1 MKSGRVLFA
10 VLLVWLVGIALFL
23 FNCVSVE
30 KPQVKTETNETIENQ
45 TAENKTVENNAE
57 EQFSAREGL
66 QKAQEKIGQIAPD
79 AVLVKI
85 YGIAE
90 QNGKST
96 RWEYTFDS
104 LENKKS
110 YTVSIPDGSLRDNVY
125 LFVNEIGGN
134 WIDST
139 EAARLCPNGEEY
151 VLENSEG
158 EALWMIS
165 SDSNQCIAK

>member
-1 MKSGRVLFA
+1 MEIGRVLVA
-10 VLLVWLVGIALFL
+10 VFITLFL
-23 FNCVSVE
+23 FGCISTE
-30 KPQVKTETNETIENQ
+30 KPQVKTEANETIENN
-45 TAENKTVENNAE
+45 TE

-104 LENKKS
+104 LKNKKS
-110 YTVSIPDGSLRDNVY
+110 YTVSIPDGSVRDNVY